1 MVKASKASRTGS
13 SSKLGKHR
21 PSHSKANAAGYAK
34 RHSKKAKALSGLNT
48 DVYEYAPEAI
58 RRSKMALDLNRDEAA
73 EYGVGL
79 DGDNEAREE
88 LRARLIGENGDDEMI
103 ESGDDEE
110 IDSDAAFEESD
121 EERFAGFFTDK
132 KSRVRKPSVRFAEVD
147 LNEDEDED
155 AEEMKTPIQDED
167 DEEEEE
173 EEGDSDEFIDVL
185 DVLDGRGEVDWGSD
199 NEAIIRPFAKESRPS
214 DQVGEENEK
223 EGDQQRA
230 REEESESEE
239 MEEDELKEDASEEE
253 TSAFAPSDTEDVEP
267 DALDSLQNFIST
279 LDTTVK
285 KRKVSDD
292 DASAGAERTR
302 KQRKVI
308 LKERTEAGVENEFRV
323 QNSGVKLN
331 LEDLL
336 APLASQSSTLQSLKQ
351 STKALAS
358 TSSKVKTLSAPLPQ
372 RAQERI
378 DREAAYDQTKEE
390 LNKWSDTMKRL
401 REAEHLSFPL
411 QVPNAARVSN
421 LTLAAKFKPSTPLES
436 SVDALLK
443 SAKLRE
449 EDIRQTEETMLKM
462 NKLSVEEVEQRRTEL
477 RKMRELMFRAEM
489 KARRINKIKS
499 KTYRKIKRKQREK
512 LGGNLEDEE
521 GSEREEDRL
530 KREIERAKERATLR
544 HKHTGKWAKKMRSR
558 DGEEGRQE
566 IEEMLARG
574 EKLRR
579 KIKGVESDDDSDDDG
594 EDEEGHGDEGDVE
607 RIKQGAFDELQRLE
621 KGDNGLQTEE
631 GGSKK
636 GKSIFEMKFMKDAMA
651 RQQQVADQMADDFIK
666 EMGGQSGDVDGGDD
680 DETPEVDPASSVVAQ
695 RVGGRI
701 SYHPG
706 TTSNKRPLLSSRSL
720 GSLASDTSSVTLK
733 STDLLSPPRSP
744 LELQRPNVPLPT
756 TSNAN
761 PWLVPLDSGSTS
773 VKAPK
778 KNNEVVVSKDSNSM
792 VKSKNKLKKL
802 ARKRGEEKEK
812 AVDDA
817 LVEISVDNV
826 LTLDPSSVQSIAV
839 PVSKRSLA
847 TSSKGKLS
855 RSSSAVAQ
863 EDANDDDDANSEIE
877 AQEKALE
884 LKGKSKAKLPQ
895 AFEQRELVALA
906 FAGDNVVHVRPVVLI
921 MEQRPNTSYEQEFQ
935 EAKKREI
942 AADAPQEIDTTIPG
956 WGSWG
961 GTGIRPAP
969 PKPQR
974 IKKVA
979 GIDPTTR
986 ADYGKA
992 HVIISEKRDK
1002 KAAKYLVKDLPY
1014 PYTSK
1019 AQFEKTMERPLGT
1032 EWNTRVAFQKATM
1045 PHVVKKPG
1053 MIINPIEKFPSS

>member
-1 MVKASKASRTGS
+1 MVKASKVSRPGLNL
-13 SSKLGKHR
+13 KLGKRR
-21 PSHSKANAAGYAK
+21 PSHSKANATGYAI
-34 RHSKKAKALSGLNT
+34 RHSKKAKALNGLGT

-58 RRSKMALDLNRDEAA
+58 RRSKMALDLDRDEAA
-73 EYGVGL
+73 EYGVGI

-121 EERFAGFFTDK
+121 EERFAGFFTAK
-132 KSRVRKPSVRFAEVD
+132 KPHIRRPSVRFTEVD
-147 LNEDEDED
+147 LNEDGDGKD
-155 AEEMKTPIQDED
+155 DDHMKSQVQDED
-167 DEEEEE
+167 DEEE
-173 EEGDSDEFIDVL
+173 EEGDSDEFIDIL
-185 DVLDGRGEVDWGSD
+185 DVLDGRGDVDFDGD
-199 NEAIIRPFAKESRPS
+199 NEAVEKALEPNKVKQSQLSDADEDGNDEDRNDEDEGHESS
-214 DQVGEENEK
+214 E
-223 EGDQQRA
+223 
-230 REEESESEE
+230 REDETETEE
-239 MEEDELKEDASEEE
+239 MEEDESEEDASEREE
-253 TSAFAPSDTEDVEP
+253 LAFTPSDIEDVEP
-267 DALDSLQNFIST
+267 DALDGLQNFISS
-279 LDTTVK
+279 LDTTTK
-285 KRKVSDD
+285 KRKVSGDD
-292 DASAGAERTR
+292 VSESVERTR
-302 KQRKVI
+302 KQRKVV
-308 LKERTEAGVENEFRV
+308 LKESTAAGVENEFRV
-323 QNSGVKLN
+323 QNSGVKLT
-331 LEDLL
+331 LQDLL

-372 RAQERI
+372 RAQERV
-378 DREAAYDQTKEE
+378 DREAAYEKTKEE
-390 LNKWSDTMKRL
+390 INKWSDTMKRL

-421 LTLAAKFKPSTPLES
+421 LTLAANTPLES

-449 EDIRQTEETMLKM
+449 EDIQQTEEAMLKM
-462 NKLSVEEVEQRRTEL
+462 NKFSVEEVEQRRAEL

-512 LGGNLEDEE
+512 LGGNLEDED
-521 GSEREEDRL
+521 GSEGEEDRL

-579 KIKGVESDDDSDDDG
+579 KIKGVGSDDDSDGDD
-594 EDEEGHGDEGDVE
+594 EDDEGSGDEGDIE
-607 RIKQGAFDELQRLE
+607 RVKQGAFDELQKLE
-621 KGDNGLQTEE
+621 KGDADSQAE
-631 GGSKK
+631 GGGNKK

-651 RQQQVADQMADDFIK
+651 RQQQAAHKMADDFIK
-666 EMGGQSGDVDGGDD
+666 EMRGQSDDVDGSDVE
-680 DETPEVDPASSVVAQ
+680 ETPEVDPASSVVAQ
-695 RVGGRI
+695 RVGGRM

-706 TTSNKRPLLSSRSL
+706 ITKNKPPLLSSRPL

-733 STDLLSPPRSP
+733 STDLLSPPQSP
-744 LELQRPNVPLPT
+744 SELQRPNVPLPT

-761 PWLVPLDSGSTS
+761 PWLASRDSESIS
-773 VKAPK
+773 IKAPK
-778 KNNEVVVSKDSNSM
+778 KNNEVVVSKDSTSS

-817 LVEISVDNV
+817 VVEISIDKV
-826 LTLDPSSVQSIAV
+826 LTLNGATDTIQSVAA
-839 PVSKRSLA
+839 PLSKRSSP
-847 TSSKGKLS
+847 TSSKDGLP
-855 RSSSAVAQ
+855 RSSSAVAH
-863 EDANDDDDANSEIE
+863 EVTNDDEDANSEIE
-877 AQEKALE
+877 AQEKALK
-884 LKGKSKAKLPQ
+884 LKGKLKAKLPQ
-895 AFEQRELVALA
+895 AFEQRDLVALA
-906 FAGDNVVHVRPVVLI
+906 FAGDNVVH
-921 MEQRPNTSYEQEFQ
+921 EFQ

-942 AADAPQEIDTTIPG
+942 AADAPREIDTTIPG

-961 GTGIRPAP
+961 GTGIHKVP
-969 PKPQR
+969 PKLQR

-986 ADYGKA
+986 ADYGKS

-1019 AQFEKTMERPLGT
+1019 AQFEKAMERPLGT

-1045 PHVVKKPG
+1045 PQIVKKPG